1 MLKSLLTYLKEGN
14 IFNAVEVQNN
24 NTYHFISV
32 KRKNNEL
39 DIVTV
44 NSFESPGQIPEFI
57 PKNTSVFLIAN
68 TEHILTK
75 IVSGQK
81 EEGLTVVNK
90 AFPNLKMDDFY
101 FETFQ
106 SGENSIVSICRKD
119 EIHTLLKN
127 FEEHK
132 IGISGFSLGVSRIH
146 NVLPFIEEKEVQL
159 NNHLVTT
166 ANTGIDSIKINET
179 GTVKKYNVN
188 GMEVSGRFLLG
199 FSGILGNILQQNTFT
214 SNFTPVNSALK
225 DEFLNKRFFN
235 LFSKAALGFLLTIL
249 LINFLVFNHY
259 FSKSEQLTQT
269 SEVNKINK
277 EKLLKLDAQVRS
289 KEKMAEDVLSASSS
303 RASFYIDQIASVM
316 PATLLLN
323 ELNYQ
328 PVKKQVKDGEA
339 IEFDKDVILISGISS
354 NSDDFSRWVET
365 MEKFEWTGTVA
376 IKDYDY
382 TNKSSSLF
390 TLLIK
395 ISHEEQN

>member
-1 MLKSLLTYLKEGN
+1 MLKNLLTYLKEGN
-14 IFNAVEVQNN
+14 IFNAVEVQDK

-39 DIVTV
+39 DIVNV
-44 NSFESPGQIPEFI
+44 NSFESPGQITEFI
-57 PKNTSVFLIAN
+57 PKNTPVFLIIN

-75 IVSGQK
+75 IVNDQK
-81 EEGLTVVNK
+81 GEGLTVVNK
-90 AFPNLKMDDFY
+90 AFPNLKMDDFS

-132 IGISGFSLGVSRIH
+132 IGISGFSLGVSQIH
-146 NVLPFIEEKEVQL
+146 NVLPFIDKNEVQL

-166 ANTGIDSIKINET
+166 IDTGIDSIKINET
-179 GTVKKYNVN
+179 GTAKEYNVN
-188 GMEVSGRFLLG
+188 GMEVSGKYLLG
-199 FSGILGNILQQNTFT
+199 FSGILGSILQQNTFT
-214 SNFTPVNSALK
+214 SNFSTVNSALK
-225 DEFLNKRFFN
+225 EEFLNKRFFN
-235 LFSKAALGFLLTIL
+235 LFSKAALVFLLSIL

-328 PVKKQVKDGEA
+328 PVKKQIKDGEA
-339 IEFDKDVILISGISS
+339 IEFDKDVILISGTSS
-354 NSDDFSRWVET
+354 NSDDFSHWVET

-382 TNKSSSLF
+382 TSKSSSLF

-395 ISHEEQN
+395 ISHEE

>member
-1 MLKSLLTYLKEGN
+1 MLKNLLTYLKEGN

-57 PKNTSVFLIAN
+57 PKNTPVFLIVN

-75 IVSGQK
+75 IVNDQK
-81 EEGLTVVNK
+81 GEGLTVVNK

-106 SGENSIVSICRKD
+106 STENSIVSICRKD
-119 EIHTLLKN
+119 ESHTHLKN

-132 IGISGFSLGVSRIH
+132 IGISGFSLGVCQIH
-146 NVLPFIEEKEVQL
+146 NVLPFIEEKDVQL

-166 ANTGIDSIKINET
+166 TDTGIDLIKINDT
-179 GTVKKYNVN
+179 GTVKVYNVN
-188 GMEVSGRFLLG
+188 GMEVSGKYLLG
-199 FSGILGNILQQNTFT
+199 FSGILGSILQQNTFA

-225 DEFLNKRFFN
+225 EEFLNKRFFN
-235 LFSKAALGFLLTIL
+235 LFSKAALVFLLSIL

-277 EKLLKLDAQVRS
+277 EKLLKLDAQVKF

-339 IEFDKDVILISGISS
+339 IEFDKDVILISGTSS
-354 NSDDFSRWVET
+354 NSDDFSHWVET

-382 TNKSSSLF
+382 TSKSSSLF

-395 ISHEEQN
+395 ITDEE

>member
-1 MLKSLLTYLKEGN
+1 MLKNLLTYLKEGN
-14 IFNAVEVQNN
+14 IFNAVEVQDN

-32 KRKNNEL
+32 KRNKNEL

-44 NSFESPGQIPEFI
+44 KSFESPGQIPEFI
-57 PKNTSVFLIAN
+57 PKNASVFLIVN

-75 IVSGQK
+75 IISDQK
-81 EEGLTVVNK
+81 SEGPAVVNK

-127 FEEHK
+127 FEEYK
-132 IGISGFSLGVSRIH
+132 IGISGFSLGMSQIH
-146 NVLPFIEEKEVQL
+146 NVIPFIKEKELQL

-166 ANTGIDSIKINET
+166 ADTGIDSIKINNPDN
-179 GTVKKYNVN
+179 VRVYNVN
-188 GMEVSGRFLLG
+188 GMEVSGRYMLG
-199 FSGILGNILQQNTFT
+199 FSGILGSILQQNTFT
-214 SNFTPVNSALK
+214 SNFIPVNSALK

-235 LFSKAALGFLLTIL
+235 LFSKAALVFLLSIL

-277 EKLLKLDAQVRS
+277 EKLLKLDAQIKS

-303 RASFYIDQIASVM
+303 RASFYLDQIASVM
-316 PATLLLN
+316 PATLLMN

-328 PVKKQVKDGEA
+328 SVKKQVKDGEA
-339 IEFDKDVILISGISS
+339 IEFDEDAILISGTSS
-354 NSDDFSRWVET
+354 NSDDFSRWVEI
-365 MEKFEWTGTVA
+365 MEKFEWTGSIA

-382 TNKSSSLF
+382 TSKSSSLF

-395 ISHEEQN
+395 ITHEEQD